1 MLVTDSSDA
10 RARAGREIA
19 AGGIVAFRTDTF
31 YGLGVDPFN
40 RHALRALK
48 SLKGREADKPILI
61 IISDEVET
69 ERFVADETSLFDAVR
84 MHFWPGAL
92 TLVARARPDVPDE
105 LTAGSGTIGVR
116 LPDDKDVRDFVRAC
130 GGALTATSA
139 NLAGAPPARTAEE
152 VRRAF
157 PTGLALIVD
166 GGEARHENPSTVL
179 DLTASPAR
187 LIREGVVS
195 RRELQQ
201 TLPLIGAE

>member
-19 AGGIVAFRTDTF
+19 AGGIIAFRTDTF

-48 SLKGREADKPILI
+48 SLKGREADKPILV

-69 ERFVADETSLFDAVR
+69 ERFVADETGLFDGVR
-84 MHFWPGAL
+84 KRHWPGAL
-92 TLVARARPDVPDE
+92 TLVTHARPDVPVE

-139 NLAGAPPARTAEE
+139 NLAGGPPARTAAE

-166 GGEARHENPSTVL
+166 GGKARCENPSTVL
-179 DLTASPAR
+179 DVTGWPAR
-187 LIREGVVS
+187 LIREGVVT

-201 TLPLIGAE
+201 TLPLIDAE